1 MDELQWGRLRRQMEF
16 IVEMDK
22 LKSIYRQTHLM
33 DKSRAENDAE
43 HSWHLAM
50 MALFLSEYAAEA
62 VDVCRVMKM
71 VLIHDIVEIDAGDT
85 FAYDTAGMET
95 KAAREQAAAER
106 IFNLLPPE
114 QAAELRGLWDEF
126 EAQETPNAKFATS
139 LDRLAGVLN
148 NYHTDGMGWRRHS
161 IPVERVLARNS
172 HIAEGSP
179 ALWEYAKSLIE
190 DAAGRGVL

>member
-1 MDELQWGRLRRQMEF
+1 MDEIQWGRLRRQMEF

-22 LKSIYRQTHLM
+22 LKAVYRQTHLM

-50 MALFLSEYAAEA
+50 MALFLSEHAAET

-95 KAAREQAAAER
+95 KAAREQTAAER
-106 IFNLLPPE
+106 IFNILPSE

-126 EAQETPNAKFATS
+126 ETQKTPDAKFATS

-148 NYHTDGMGWRRHS
+148 NYHTDGMAWHRHGV
-161 IPVERVLARNS
+161 PAERVLARNS
-172 HIAEGSP
+172 PIAEGSP
-179 ALWEYAKSLIE
+179 ALWDYAKSLID
-190 DAAGRGVL
+190 DAVTRGVL